1 MDANALG
8 VKVGELEQTKINLNY
23 IEMLMV
29 PFKPWSNIRSEAQ
42 NTQKKIRKCFPALMK

>member
-23 IEMLMV
+23 IEMAMLMV

-42 NTQKKIRKCFPALMK
+42 NTQKKLGNVSLL